1 MVNPDRDDAGHQ
13 RTEQTAGIIL
23 RDGEKVVISQ
33 FFPNIDR
40 NIFIMNLLHGPD
52 QVVSDQYL
60 QNRGIGIYSGY
71 KV

>member
-1 MVNPDRDDAGHQ
+1 MQIGTQQMIQFRWSFPFVMVNPDRDDAGHQ

-40 NIFIMNLLHGPD
+40 NIFIMK
-52 QVVSDQYL
+52 
-60 QNRGIGIYSGY
+60 R
-71 KV
+71 